1 MALDVGADVGRS
13 LDADHPA
20 AVLEG
25 AAGHEGDGPEARD
38 EGAQHLLEARRHDGL
53 RGPGDDRRDGAVD
66 VAEQGGG
73 ARRAR
78 HRPEAV
84 RQRFVAREDRR
95 CVAQGAP
102 PSSDKPGNSPTHSG
116 AGLVESLPDAPP
128 RLSTF
133 ACARFK
139 PRRRAADEMAM
150 ASRQRDKAG
159 EAPGGRARAMRAD
172 PYLKS
177 MLLGLIED
185 SYLHTGT
192 FTQFAAEVL
201 QVIAYAVTVP
211 VAFTEGFLKSY
222 LSIER
227 VVEEEDGRI
236 KIIPKAGASVEDMIR
251 DVDEITAQV
260 DPGAVFNP
268 VVRTKLDAVHQ
279 TSSKAMK
286 WDLNQLSRMDD
297 QELMEVLREMQ
308 AESERIAASEPEED
322 PAADAVRAK
331 LDTIRRNVRQYQA
344 QHAAQQAAQDAQGA
358 QPAPPGESAG

>member
-1 MALDVGADVGRS
+1 
-13 LDADHPA
+13 
-20 AVLEG
+20 
-25 AAGHEGDGPEARD
+25 
-38 EGAQHLLEARRHDGL
+38 
-53 RGPGDDRRDGAVD
+53 
-66 VAEQGGG
+66 
-73 ARRAR
+73 
-78 HRPEAV
+78 
-84 RQRFVAREDRR
+84 
-95 CVAQGAP
+95 
-102 PSSDKPGNSPTHSG
+102 
-116 AGLVESLPDAPP
+116 
-128 RLSTF
+128 
-133 ACARFK
+133 
-139 PRRRAADEMAM
+139 
-150 ASRQRDKAG
+150 
-159 EAPGGRARAMRAD
+159 MRAD

-192 FTQFAAEVL
+192 LTQFAAEVL

-227 VVEEEDGRI
+227 VVEDDDGRI
-236 KIIPKAGASVEDMIR
+236 KIIPKTDASIEDMIR

-297 QELMEVLREMQ
+297 TELMDVLRQMQ
-308 AESERIAASEPEED
+308 AESERRDAEEPQAD

-331 LDTIRRNVRQYQA
+331 LDTIRRNVRQFQA
-344 QHAAQQAAQDAQGA
+344 QHAAADEYSIPPEAAPEA
-358 QPAPPGESAG
+358 